1 MSKPFLKWAGGKY
14 KLVSFIENNFP
25 KTAQRKRLIEP
36 FCGSAALSLALEFD
50 EYLLNDINRDLINL
64 YQVLQK
70 EKQGFIDYAKQ
81 FFTPENNT
89 EKSFLYLRDLF
100 NNSENIEEKSALF
113 IYLNRHS
120 FNGLCRYNSKGK
132 FNVPFGRYK
141 LPYFPEIELQEFV
154 KKSDRIQLS
163 CADFQAALNQAQEQD
178 IIYCDPPYVP
188 LSETASFTSY
198 SQNGFNLQEQKDL
211 ADYSEI
217 TAKKSE
223 IVLISNHDTQFTRNI
238 YANAKLAFI
247 EVQRN
252 IAAKGESRKKI
263 GELLAIYE

>member
-14 KLVSFIENNFP
+14 KLVPFIESNFP
-25 KTAQRKRLIEP
+25 KSAKRKRLIEP
-36 FCGSAALSLALEFD
+36 FCGSAALSLSLEFD
-50 EYLLNDINRDLINL
+50 EYLLNDINTDLINL
-64 YQVLQK
+64 YRTLQK
-70 EKQGFIDYAKQ
+70 EKQNFIDYAKS
-81 FFTPENNT
+81 FFTQENNT
-89 EKSFLYLRDLF
+89 EKSFLFLRDLF
-100 NNSENIEEKSALF
+100 NNSENIEERSALF

-120 FNGLCRYNSKGK
+120 FNGLCRYNAKGK

-141 LPYFPEIELQEFV
+141 SPYFPEPELQEFV
-154 KKSDRIQLS
+154 KKSHRIQLS
-163 CADFQAALNQAQEQD
+163 CGEFQAVLSQATAQD

-198 SQNGFNLQEQKDL
+198 SQQGFNLKEQKHL
-211 ADYSEI
+211 ADCSEL
-217 TAKKSE
+217 AAQKSE
-223 IVLISNHDTQFTRNI
+223 IVLISNHDTQFTRDI
-238 YANAKLAFI
+238 YANAKLAFV

>member
-25 KTAQRKRLIEP
+25 KTAKRKRLIEP
-36 FCGSAALSLALEFD
+36 FCGSAALSLSLEFD
-50 EYLLNDINRDLINL
+50 EYLLNDINSDLINL

-70 EKQGFIDYAKQ
+70 EKQGFIDYTKQ
-81 FFTPENNT
+81 FFTVENNT
-89 EKSFLYLRDLF
+89 EQAFLSLRDLF
-100 NNSENIEEKSALF
+100 NQSANIEERSALF

-141 LPYFPEIELQEFV
+141 SPYFPEIELQEFV
-154 KKSDRIQLS
+154 KKSDRIKLS
-163 CADFQAALNQAQEQD
+163 CADFHVVFNQVQAED

-188 LSETASFTSY
+188 LSETASFTAY

-211 ADYSEI
+211 ANYSEI

-238 YANAKLAFI
+238 YANAKLSFV

-252 IAAKGESRKKI
+252 IAAKSESRKKI

>member
-50 EYLLNDINRDLINL
+50 EYLLNDINGDLINL
-64 YQVLQK
+64 YRVLQK

-141 LPYFPEIELQEFV
+141 SPYFPETELQEFV
-154 KKSDRIQLS
+154 KKSDRIRLS
-163 CADFQAALNQAQEQD
+163 CDDFQAAFNQAQEYD

-188 LSETASFTSY
+188 LSETASFTAY
-198 SQNGFNLQEQKDL
+198 SQNGFNLKEQKDL
-211 ADYSEI
+211 ADYSEL

-223 IVLISNHDTQFTRNI
+223 IVLISNHDTQFTRDI
-238 YANAKLAFI
+238 YAKAKLAFI

-252 IAAKGESRKKI
+252 IAAKSESRKKI